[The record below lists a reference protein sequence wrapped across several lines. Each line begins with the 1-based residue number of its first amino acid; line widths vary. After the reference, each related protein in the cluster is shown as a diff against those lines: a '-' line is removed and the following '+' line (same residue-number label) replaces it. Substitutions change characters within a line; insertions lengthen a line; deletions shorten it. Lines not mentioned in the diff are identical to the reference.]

1 MSDSGF
7 PKILAKYV
15 KNYLND
21 IDGYTKGGV
30 MNFLVKFLKKPLLRK
45 LLSILI
51 INSQFVQKRLAL
63 VEQHYKLK

>member
-30 MNFLVKFLKKPLLRK
+30 MNF
-45 LLSILI
+45 
-51 INSQFVQKRLAL
+51 
-63 VEQHYKLK
+63 